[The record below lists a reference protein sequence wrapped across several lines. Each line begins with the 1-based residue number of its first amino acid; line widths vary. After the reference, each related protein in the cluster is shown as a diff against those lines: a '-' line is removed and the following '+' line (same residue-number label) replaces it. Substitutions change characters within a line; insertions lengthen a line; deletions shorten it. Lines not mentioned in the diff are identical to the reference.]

1 MLVSRI
7 ATKKIVQHELFSL
20 QNTCRIMTDMLA
32 KPHEHSIEEI
42 DAALDLAANGAPI
55 KEVAASLGLS
65 QLMFAKLLQRDPV
78 LAGRMRQARE
88 LGYITRAES
97 LSTEAKL
104 NTYGDV
110 NHLRV
115 VIDTEKWLLSKL
127 HPAVFGDKIALQV
140 ETVDVS
146 GALKEAKERAQ
157 IIDITPQAKQIPD
170 PFAE

>member
-1 MLVSRI
+1 MLR
-7 ATKKIVQHELFSL
+7 
-20 QNTCRIMTDMLA
+20 
-32 KPHEHSIEEI
+32 KPHEHSIDEI

-65 QLMFAKLLQRDPV
+65 QLMFAKLLQRDPI

-97 LSTEAKL
+97 LSNEAKS
-104 NTYGDV
+104 NVYGDV

-127 HPAVFGDKIALQV
+127 HPAVFGDRIAVQV
-140 ETVDVS
+140 ETVDVA
-146 GALKEAKERAQ
+146 GALNDARNRAGL
-157 IIDITPQAKQIPD
+157 IDVTPKPPQLTD
-170 PFAE
+170 LFEE